1 MKKCNK
7 CGKTKNK
14 YEFYKNIAASDGLY
28 QYCKK
33 CKIKMNTEYKNK
45 KKDGL
50 KALDFNPEL
59 NRKKE
64 SERRKKQRL
73 ENRMKN
79 MTEEQKFWL
88 ELGRR
93 FNVHK
98 KDKPFTDYEIDLYVG
113 VIGYGREYLED
124 KRAVKLG

>member
-88 ELGRR
+88 ELGKR

-98 KDKPFTDYEIDLYVG
+98 MNKPFADYEIELYVG
-113 VIGYGREYLED
+113 VIGFGREYLI
-124 KRAVKLG
+124 